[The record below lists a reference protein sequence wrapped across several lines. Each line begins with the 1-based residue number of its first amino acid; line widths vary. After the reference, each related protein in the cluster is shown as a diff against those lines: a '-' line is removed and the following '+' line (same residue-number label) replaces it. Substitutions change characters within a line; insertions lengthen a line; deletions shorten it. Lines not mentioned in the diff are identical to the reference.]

1 MSSISSSRVYATIRP
16 MPGTHIANVAIGSLS
31 FFIDSSIKIMDVWLA
46 AFFVFSGYLF
56 PLELFPEWL
65 RIAAQWLPFRY
76 QIGLPVE
83 LMTGQLT
90 VEAALPLLARQYTW
104 AGLMVVASLL
114 LWRSGIKRFQAFGG

>member
-1 MSSISSSRVYATIRP
+1 MITFF
-16 MPGTHIANVAIGSLS
+16 ANVAIGAMS
-31 FFIDSSIKIMDVWLA
+31 FFLDSSIKVMDVWLA

-65 RIAAQWLPFRY
+65 RVAAQWMPFRY

-90 VEAALPLLARQYTW
+90 VEAALPLLGKQYGW
-104 AGLMVVASLL
+104 AAIMIALALT
-114 LWRSGIKRFQAFGG
+114 LWRGGIKRFQAFGG